1 MAEPDFLA
9 YMAERFAVVGRAED
23 CVEQLQAI
31 RAAGIHQFLFTG
43 FVEDRAGLIETLG
56 SNVIPRCRN

>member
-1 MAEPDFLA
+1 MDDPELLA
-9 YMAERFAVVGRAED
+9 YMAERFAVVGTADE

-43 FVEDRAGLIETLG
+43 FVDDRAGLIKTLG
-56 SNVIPRCRN
+56 QSVFPRCRN